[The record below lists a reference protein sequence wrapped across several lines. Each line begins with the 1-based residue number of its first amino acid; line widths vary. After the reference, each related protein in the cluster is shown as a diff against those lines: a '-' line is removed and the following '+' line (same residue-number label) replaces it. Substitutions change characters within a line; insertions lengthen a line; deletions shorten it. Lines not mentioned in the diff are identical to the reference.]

1 MGASDCLCSDPPN
14 DPGCLLIT
22 DRTEDVDLDKEV
34 RQVTG
39 GSTSPVPS
47 LAVTEGDFGIDSNQ
61 DSERATLQRYTMV
74 LIHVCRVSVVY
85 ILYSCIILHIYT
97 SRLLCNYL
105 AMRVHV
111 CCIYR

>member
-1 MGASDCLCSDPPN
+1 MGPSDCFCSDPPN

-61 DSERATLQRYTMV
+61 DSERATLQRYTMEI
-74 LIHVCRVSVVY
+74 LTHICRVSVLY
-85 ILYSCIILHIYT
+85 IYI
-97 SRLLCNYL
+97 
-105 AMRVHV
+105 
-111 CCIYR
+111 